1 MHTSAFHLFLDRH
14 VHKSFSVL
22 HCFCCGLPKTFF
34 MKKYLIA
41 SFFIAF
47 AVCAYA
53 QNDTSGRRP
62 DTTGRNPDTSSF
74 RRTTTSNNA
83 AKSHMD
89 SLRRDSTGVYNN
101 RDDMNNMNNMNRYDS
116 TRNNNWQNKRDS
128 AGMNDANRMMNR
140 NKNAYGNRRD
150 TTNTSMP
157 VKTKTKIKDP
167 NGPDKKTKTKKDP
180 NTSGSDQ

>member
-1 MHTSAFHLFLDRH
+1 
-14 VHKSFSVL
+14 
-22 HCFCCGLPKTFF
+22 

-47 AVCAYA
+47 AVCAHA

-62 DTTGRNPDTSSF
+62 DTTGRRNPDTSNF

-83 AKSHMD
+83 AKANMD

-101 RDDMNNMNNMNRYDS
+101 RDDMNDMNNMNRYDS
-116 TRNNNWQNKRDS
+116 TRNWQNNRDS
-128 AGMNDANRMMNR
+128 AGMNDANRMMNH

-157 VKTKTKIKDP
+157 VKTKTKTKDP
-167 NGPDKKTKTKKDP
+167 YGPDKKTKSKTGS
-180 NTSGSDQ
+180 NNSGPDQ